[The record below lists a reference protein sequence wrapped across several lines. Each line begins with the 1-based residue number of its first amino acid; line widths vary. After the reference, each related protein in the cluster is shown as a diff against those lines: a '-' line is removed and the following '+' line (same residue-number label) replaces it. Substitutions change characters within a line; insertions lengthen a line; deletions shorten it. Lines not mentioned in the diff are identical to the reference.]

1 VADVRTKPKVGF
13 YLYFLNEK
21 KRDAMEIKI
30 LTVADLKTALLSEDF
45 WLTKTLPITKHRA
58 LSYIHNPRADK
69 DDPVLLVAY
78 QDKQVIGYLG
88 ILPDKIFVKNAV
100 YKFGWLTSWRVNPS
114 CATTG
119 VGAVLLFK
127 ALNAYH
133 QYLGVSGGSKEAR
146 KSLHASQKFIALKP
160 LKGLEVR
167 FRFNV
172 TRAISRKLPV
182 LKIFRVLFKIFD
194 VMMDEIVNLRYFFW
208 KRRDNICQHLIFEY
222 IATID
227 EETGQFIQRHHQH
240 DLTRKGKA
248 DLNWVMMFP
257 WILSAPLKDS
267 AGKRYYFSSRSERFF
282 YLGVKVFE
290 QNSEMVGFFMLKVRD
305 DRMSVEYSYFESQHA
320 LSITSA
326 VVYHAL
332 AMDVSAL
339 RLYDEQLVKSF
350 SELRC
355 PYWSAKAISR
365 GFSLSKAFADIPLT
379 GYRIHG
385 GDGDLAF
392 Y

>member
-1 VADVRTKPKVGF
+1 
-13 YLYFLNEK
+13 
-21 KRDAMEIKI
+21 MEIKTF
-30 LTVADLKTALLSEDF
+30 TVADLRTALLSEDF

-58 LSYIHNPRADK
+58 LSYSRNPRADK

-78 QDKQVIGYLG
+78 QDNQVIGYLG
-88 ILPDKIFVKNAV
+88 ILPDKIFVNSAV
-100 YKFGWLTSWRVNPS
+100 YKFGWLTSWWVNPS
-114 CATTG
+114 CAMTG

-133 QYLGVSGGSKEAR
+133 QHLGVSGGSKEAR

-160 LKGLEVR
+160 LKGLEIR

-172 TRAISRKLPV
+172 TGAVCRKLPT
-182 LKIFRVLFKIFD
+182 LKMLRVLFKLFD
-194 VMMDEIVNLRYFFW
+194 VMLDEIVNFRYFFW
-208 KRRDNICQHLIFEY
+208 KRRDNICRRLTFEY
-222 IATID
+222 ISTID
-227 EETGQFIQRHHQH
+227 EETDQFIHRHHQH
-240 DLTRKGKA
+240 DLTRKGKI
-248 DLNWVMMFP
+248 DLNWIMMYP

-267 AGKRYYFSSRSERFF
+267 AGKRYYFSSRAERFF

-290 QNSEMVGFFMLKVRD
+290 QNNEMAGFFMLKVRD
-305 DRMSVEYSYFESQHA
+305 DRMSVVYSYFESQHA
-320 LSITSA
+320 LAIAAA

-339 RLYDEQLVKSF
+339 SLYDESLAKSF
-350 SELRC
+350 SKLRC
-355 PYWSAKAISR
+355 PHGSAKAVSR
-365 GFSLSKAFADIPLT
+365 GFSLSKAFADIPLA